1 MRARSVRARAA
12 AALAP
17 VLAVALLGLLGG
29 CALYEKARKAGK
41 ELSNPYETQH
51 LTEQQEIALIDSM
64 RAKGS
69 YEAARQRLN
78 NTARVIGER
87 ISAAVPGQTWK
98 FDDDPNLI
106 ESARAG
112 LSCYKLSDDIATR
125 PIADTVR
132 FGRTFTANEF
142 TTAAG
147 IVREEAAKYG
157 ATDQSSLFNE
167 ASKRDYTVSGNGYD
181 FNLGQINFATL
192 NIYGACFLH
201 QRVLDSP
208 PGRLPPPTT
217 TAPGAPTP
225 SP

>member
-1 MRARSVRARAA
+1 MTRAVFVRTAA
-12 AALAP
+12 IAAL
-17 VLAVALLGLLGG
+17 VLVVVVAGLLGG
-29 CALYEKARKAGK
+29 CGAYEKARKAAKDLG
-41 ELSNPYETQH
+41 NPYESQH
-51 LTEQQEIALIDSM
+51 LSEQQEIQLIDSM

-69 YEAARQRLN
+69 YEAARERLN

-98 FDDDPNLI
+98 FDDDPYGQ

-112 LSCYKLSDDIATR
+112 LSCEKLTDDIASR
-125 PIADTVR
+125 PIADAVI
-132 FGRTFTANEF
+132 FGRTFSANEF
-142 TTAAG
+142 KTAAD

-167 ASKRDYTVSGNGYD
+167 ASKREYSVQGNGYE
-181 FNLGQINFATL
+181 FRLMQIKFAGL
-192 NIYGACFLH
+192 DIHGDCFLH

-208 PGRLPPPTT
+208 PGQLPPPTT
-217 TAPGAPTP
+217 TAPGTPTP